1 MTSTIDPVT
10 TAGLM
15 TREVRDGT
23 RDGTPTK
30 IAVARR
36 TYSADRDDLWNALT
50 SAERLPRWFLPID
63 GDLSVGGRYQFVGQ
77 AGGVVEQCAAP
88 ESFAITWEFGGQVSW
103 VTVSLSTV
111 DDGTTLELVH
121 EAPVDPDFWT
131 QYGPGAVGVGWDLAL
146 VGLGLHLS
154 TGSDNDAKEFEEWTL
169 SPVGVEFVRLAST
182 DWADAAIASGED
194 ADQARAAGA
203 NTLAFYTVPPTAEPE
218 A

>member
-36 TYSADRDDLWNALT
+36 TYAADRDDLWNALT

-77 AGGVVEQCAAP
+77 AGGAVEQCAAP

-146 VGLGLHLS
+146 VGLGLHLA
-154 TGSDNDAKEFEEWTL
+154 TGSDNDATEFEQWTL
-169 SPVGVEFVRLAST
+169 SPVGVEFVRLASA

-194 ADQARAAGA
+194 AAQARAAGER
-203 NTLAFYTVPPTAEPE
+203 TFAFYTTQPE
-218 A
+218 S